1 LTTIDNV
8 RRRAEND
15 AKANGY
21 YLSPDKELLNDLL
34 SGLLKNEERYG
45 YPVCPCRLAA
55 EKLELDRD
63 IICPCDYRDPDVAEY
78 GQCYCG
84 LYVSKDVH
92 EKKKPTQ
99 PIPER
104 RPAEKQARAYD
115 ISNEPTKTTEPKS
128 KVNANQS
135 SEIKMKLYYCKQCG
149 YVCYREE
156 PPYLCPVCKA
166 KKEMFAELTVTTE
179 IHQKNAP

>member
-1 LTTIDNV
+1 MTTIEAV
-8 RRRAEND
+8 RQRVEND

-21 YLSPDKELLNDLL
+21 FLAPDKELLNDLL
-34 SGLLKNEERYG
+34 LGLVKNEERYG
-45 YPVCPCRLAA
+45 YPSCPCRLAA

-84 LYVSKDVH
+84 LYVSKAVY
-92 EKKKPTQ
+92 EKTVPTR

-115 ISNEPTKTTEPKS
+115 TPIEPKPVEPQPKAKAS
-128 KVNANQS
+128 FS
-135 SEIKMKLYYCKQCG
+135 SDVKMKLYYCQQCG

-166 KKEMFAELTVTTE
+166 KKEMFSELTITVDFR
-179 IHQKNAP
+179 

>member
-1 LTTIDNV
+1 MSTIENV
-8 RRRAEND
+8 RRRAESD

-21 YLSPDKELLNDLL
+21 FLSPDADLL
-34 SGLLKNEERYG
+34 KDLLVGLQKNEERYG
-45 YPVCPCRLAA
+45 YPSCPCRLAA

-63 IICPCDYRDPDVAEY
+63 IICPCNYRDPDVAEY

-84 LYVSKDVH
+84 LYVTKDVY
-92 EKKKPTQ
+92 EKKTPTK

-104 RPAEKQARAYD
+104 RPAEKQGRAYS
-115 ISNEPTKTTEPKS
+115 ISSEHKKTETEATMTKVAPP
-128 KVNANQS
+128 

-156 PPYLCPVCKA
+156 PPYVCPVCKA
-166 KKEMFAELTVTTE
+166 KKEMFAELSVKTE
-179 IHQKNAP
+179 IREGST